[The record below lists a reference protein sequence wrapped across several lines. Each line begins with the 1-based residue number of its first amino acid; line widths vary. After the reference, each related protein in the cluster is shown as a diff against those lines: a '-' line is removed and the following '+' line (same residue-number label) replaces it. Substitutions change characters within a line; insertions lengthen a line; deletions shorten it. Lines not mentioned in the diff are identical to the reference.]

1 MSANLN
7 LLIDEKQKVIDGY
20 GGGFFIVSKQK
31 ISSTIFITGEKVL
44 EFNFNNIDDLNID
57 QNTSEFFNSAEI
69 ILVGT
74 GIKNLMFNEQLKQ
87 KLKIL
92 QVPFEI
98 MDTKSATRTYNALL
112 FEGRKVGAVL
122 FKI

>member
-7 LLIDEKQKVIDGY
+7 LLIDENQKVIDGY

-31 ISSTIFITGEKVL
+31 INASIFITGNNLL
-44 EFNFNNIDDLNID
+44 EFHSNNVDDLNID
-57 QNTSEFFNSAEI
+57 QSASEFFNSAEI
-69 ILVGT
+69 ILIGT
-74 GIKNLMFNEQLKQ
+74 GIKNLMFDEQLKQ
-87 KLKIL
+87 KLERL

>member
-7 LLIDEKQKVIDGY
+7 LLIDENQKVIDGY
-20 GGGFFIVSKQK
+20 GAGFFIVSKQK
-31 ISSTIFITGEKVL
+31 ISSNIFITGEKVL
-44 EFNFNNIDDLNID
+44 ELNFHNIDDLKID
-57 QNTSEFFNSAEI
+57 QSASEFFSSAEI

-74 GIKNLMFNEQLKQ
+74 GLTSLMFDEELKQ

-92 QVPFEI
+92 QIPFEI
-98 MDTKSATRTYNALL
+98 MDTKSAIRTYNALL